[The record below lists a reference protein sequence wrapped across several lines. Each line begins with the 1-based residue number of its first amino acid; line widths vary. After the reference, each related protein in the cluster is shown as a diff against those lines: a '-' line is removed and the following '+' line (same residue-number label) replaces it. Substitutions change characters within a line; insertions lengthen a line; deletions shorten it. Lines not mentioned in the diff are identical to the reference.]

1 MQDRYSEFIDHI
13 FNHKVRRPEW
23 FFDMGAEYFE
33 GSDAEIIRYF
43 TRMFKESGTV
53 LQKFSDEQVDQGL
66 WYVFGAGSNFSF
78 QMRDG
83 KVPDKDKLALIRS
96 IYTLYSDLF
105 SKRCSPVLSHLDQ
118 AGALPVNSICYM
130 LWDITALSY
139 WEKHSKKEFFYLEL
153 LSMIE
158 NTLYLDNIA
167 CVESGLHGLGHIHYY
182 RRDQVKKI
190 IAKFLKDRK
199 GIPAELI
206 EYAGHAQVGGVL

>member
-1 MQDRYSEFIDHI
+1 MQDRYLEFIDHL
-13 FNHKVRRPEW
+13 FNHEVRRPEW

-33 GSDAEIIRYF
+33 GTDAEIIQFF
-43 TRMFKESGTV
+43 TRMFNESGSV
-53 LQKFSDEQVDQGL
+53 LQKFSDEQLDQGL

-83 KVPDKDKLALIRS
+83 KVPDSEKLALIRS

-105 SKRCSPVLSHLDQ
+105 SRRCSPVLSHLDQ
-118 AGALPVNSICYM
+118 PGALPINSICYM

-139 WEKHSKKEFFYLEL
+139 WEKNSKKEFFYLEL

-167 CVESGLHGLGHIHYY
+167 CVESGLHGLGHIQYY

-190 IAKFLKDRK
+190 ISDFLKKRK
-199 GIPAELI
+199 GIPAELV
-206 EYAGHAQVGGVL
+206 EYAKNAQKGAIL